1 MHDSVLLRETI
12 ELLCIRADGIYVDCT
27 FGRGGHTREVLH
39 ALDHRGRVLAI
50 DRDLDAIEAGSEFRG
65 DTRLELVHERFSRL
79 EQILQDR
86 HLRGNVDGIMMD
98 LGVSSPQL
106 DDAQRGFS
114 FRFTGPLDMRMDPSV
129 GVSAAQWLA
138 SVTETELR
146 EVLWELGEERFGRRI
161 ARKIIEGRARSP
173 ITTTTELV
181 ELVKQAAPGG
191 RSRIHPATR
200 TFQAIRL
207 KVNSELDEL
216 RGGLQQAA
224 ENLRIGGRL
233 VVLSFHSLEDRIV
246 KRYFRDLARVP
257 DSFAPVETTARFR
270 LPVRK
275 SIIPSSEEIERNP
288 RARSARLRVLERV
301 EC

>member
-1 MHDSVLLRETI
+1 MHASVLLRETI
-12 ELLCIRADGIYVDCT
+12 ESLCIRADGVYVDCT

-50 DRDLDAIEAGSEFRG
+50 DRDHEAIAAGSELG
-65 DTRLELVHERFSRL
+65 ADTRLEFVHEPFSRL
-79 EQILQDR
+79 DQILEVR
-86 HLRGNVDGIMMD
+86 HLRGNVDGFMMD

-114 FRFTGPLDMRMDPSV
+114 FRFSGPLDMRMDPSA
-129 GVSAAQWLA
+129 GMSAAQWLA
-138 SVTETELR
+138 TVTETELR

-173 ITTTTELV
+173 ITTTSELV
-181 ELVKQAAPGG
+181 ELVKQAAPRG

-216 RGGLQQAA
+216 RIGLQHAA
-224 ENLRIGGRL
+224 DNLRIGGRL
-233 VVLSFHSLEDRIV
+233 VVISFHSLEDRIV
-246 KRYFRDLARVP
+246 KRFFRDLARVP
-257 DSFAPVETTARFR
+257 DSFAPVEPTTKFR
-270 LPVRK
+270 LVTKK
-275 SIIPSSEEIERNP
+275 SITPKSEEVQQNP
-288 RARSARLRVLERV
+288 RARSARLRVLERL
-301 EC
+301 E

>member
-1 MHDSVLLRETI
+1 VHASVLLRETI
-12 ELLCIRADGIYVDCT
+12 ESLCIRADGVYVDCT

-50 DRDLDAIEAGSEFRG
+50 DRDHEAIAAGSELG
-65 DTRLELVHERFSRL
+65 ADTRLEFVHEPFSRL
-79 EQILQDR
+79 DQILEVR
-86 HLRGNVDGIMMD
+86 HLRGNVDGFMMD

-114 FRFTGPLDMRMDPSV
+114 FRFSGPLDMRMDPSA
-129 GVSAAQWLA
+129 GMSAAQWLA
-138 SVTETELR
+138 TVTETELR

-173 ITTTTELV
+173 ITTTSELV
-181 ELVKQAAPGG
+181 ELVKQAAPRG

-216 RGGLQQAA
+216 RIGLQHAA
-224 ENLRIGGRL
+224 DNLRIGGRL
-233 VVLSFHSLEDRIV
+233 VVISFHSLEDRIV
-246 KRYFRDLARVP
+246 KRFFRDLARVP
-257 DSFAPVETTARFR
+257 DSFAPVEPTTKFR
-270 LPVRK
+270 LVTKK
-275 SIIPSSEEIERNP
+275 SITPKSEEVQQNP
-288 RARSARLRVLERV
+288 RARSARLRVLERL
-301 EC
+301 E